1 MSRVKIFLFSLGRLF
16 LSERSD
22 LKDIFCFDPLRQRQI
37 GGDSCL

>member
-1 MSRVKIFLFSLGRLF
+1 MSRIKILFLGRLF

-22 LKDIFCFDPLRQRQI
+22 LKDFFCSDPLRQRQI